1 MFGGVSFEWQFWVAM
16 EAVVSIV
23 VWVWV
28 FGYRV
33 VDLGFGGCGLGFR

>member
-1 MFGGVSFEWQFWVAM
+1 M
-16 EAVVSIV
+16 VSIV

-33 VDLGFGGCGLGFR
+33 VDLGFQSCDLGLGFRYMVVDLGFG